1 MFNPYANMIIGTQI
15 ARALTNT
22 WLMHATGLAPMYDPK
37 GERTSPTAAIKSR
50 LGMKVSKE

>member
-22 WLMHATGLAPMYDPK
+22 WLMHATGLAPIYDPK